1 MAPPKRRPRKGRRP
15 VRRRRNPPRELG
27 GDRFS
32 RNVRRI
38 EYVHD
43 QDGDPDAIRVH
54 DFGEGVEMYALPDGS
69 ILLSHPRRPLWD
81 DFPE

>member
-1 MAPPKRRPRKGRRP
+1 MPRRSSSTRKPRRTA
-15 VRRRRNPPRELG
+15 RRRRNPPRERG
-27 GDRFS
+27 ERFS

-43 QDGDPDAIRVH
+43 QDDDPDAIRVH
-54 DFGEGVEMYALPDGS
+54 DFGEGVEMFALSDGS
-69 ILLSHPRRPLWD
+69 VLLTHPSRPLWD